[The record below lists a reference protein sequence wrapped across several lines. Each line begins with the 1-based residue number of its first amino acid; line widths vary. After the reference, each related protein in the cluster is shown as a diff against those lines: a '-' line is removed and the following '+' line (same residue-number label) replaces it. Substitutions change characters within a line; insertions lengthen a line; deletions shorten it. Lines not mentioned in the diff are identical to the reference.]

1 MKQNERSQ
9 ACHICNTNCNTN
21 ASNIGYIA
29 SYPATYFERTNYVP
43 NSNLKHSRTQELS
56 YIKN

>member
-1 MKQNERSQ
+1 MKQKDRSP
-9 ACHICNTNCNTN
+9 AYHIYNTNCNTN
-21 ASNIGYIA
+21 ASNIRYIV
-29 SYPATYFERTNYVP
+29 SCPATYFERTNHAP